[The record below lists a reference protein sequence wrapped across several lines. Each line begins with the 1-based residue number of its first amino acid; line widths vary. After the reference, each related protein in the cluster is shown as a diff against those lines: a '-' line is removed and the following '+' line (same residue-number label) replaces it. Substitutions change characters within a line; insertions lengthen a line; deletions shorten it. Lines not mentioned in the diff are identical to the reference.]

1 MENMSLND
9 NSQNQQNLQIAT
21 SNDEDDISELPSHQ
35 HVSNDISEELKGTP
49 LKRRY
54 TGVRDLRAVSQN
66 QIIGEPS
73 QGIRTRSSLKSES
86 NLALI
91 SEIQPESID
100 EALSDQYWIEAMKEE
115 LSQLEKS
122 KVWTLVPLPK
132 RQSTIRTK

>member
-1 MENMSLND
+1 MMMKFLSFPLINLVSDDVSDELEN
-9 NSQNQQNLQIAT
+9 
-21 SNDEDDISELPSHQ
+21 
-35 HVSNDISEELKGTP
+35 TP

-73 QGIRTRSSLKSES
+73 QGIRTRFSLKSES

-91 SEIQPESID
+91 SEIKLENID

-115 LSQLEKS
+115 ISQFENNKI
-122 KVWTLVPLPK
+122 WTLVPLPK
-132 RQSTIRTK
+132 GQAAIGTKWVFRNKLV